1 MKYFMPKIKT
11 LKSAVKRFKKTAS
24 GKFKRKQANLRHI
37 LTKKT
42 TTKKRHLRFKTMV
55 SKGDTDRVKSFLP
68 YA

>member
-1 MKYFMPKIKT
+1 MKHFMSKIKT
-11 LKSAVKRFKKTAS
+11 LKSAAKRFKITAS

-42 TTKKRHLRFKTMV
+42 TSKKRHFRPKILV
-55 SKGDTDRVKSFLP
+55 SKGDIDRVKSFLP